1 MYVAHIA
8 GLTFSYISDLS
19 KGQMQVQVL
28 AVIACST
35 IYWRE
40 RGISGQRKMR

>member
-1 MYVAHIA
+1 VLSSSYA
-8 GLTFSYISDLS
+8 GLKFAYISDLS
-19 KGQMQVQVL
+19 KGRLQVQVL